1 MKKILI
7 LLISILTLVQTN
19 AQVDQKAKNI
29 LDQVSEKT
37 RKYNSITSDFDFIME
52 NTEVDLKESNKGNLV
67 LQNDKFALKVS
78 GIELIS
84 NGIDQWT
91 YIEDANEVSISE
103 ANFDE
108 EGMINPATIFTIY
121 EEGFDY
127 SFLGEAN
134 ENGKQIY
141 KIDLQP
147 TEVKDFTRII
157 INIDKNKLQICT
169 ATMFGTDG
177 NKYTIAIKNMET
189 SKTYPESFFTFDAK
203 KHPGVTVI
211 DMR

>member
-7 LLISILTLVQTN
+7 LIISILTLVQTN
-19 AQVDQKAKNI
+19 AQVDQKAKSI

-37 RKYNSITSDFDFIME
+37 RKYNSISSDFDFTME

-67 LQNDKFALKVS
+67 LQNDKFVLKVS

-121 EEGFDY
+121 EEGFTY
-127 SFLGEAN
+127 SFLGETN
-134 ENGKQIY
+134 ENGKKIY

-147 TEVKDFTRII
+147 TEVKDFSRIVL
-157 INIDKNKLQICT
+157 NIDKDKLQIST

-189 SKTYPESFFTFDAK
+189 SKKYPESFFTFDEK